1 MLKRMKHGVIGA
13 GPCGTLTALLLLEAG
28 YEVVLFDV
36 NDKSESINV
45 ELKSNL
51 KLMGDSPSPYDLNQL
66 LDLKIESAPA
76 SFYRS
81 KLLGG
86 FSNVWGATWGS
97 ALVDEGQH
105 WIRHYEQVSERVF
118 GTLGSLPEDGFD
130 YGCDCFD
137 FLFNSLSE
145 KKKNQHQ
152 NFSKTQLAIN
162 PNICPCISAG
172 ETSCGH
178 GSIWNSKSL
187 LEKCARYEGFSFQDG
202 IDVTEIKVSNENVAI
217 LCAEKTYSFDGI
229 TIAAGPIGSSEI
241 LLNSFSNLES
251 LEVSDTLMGYMPF
264 FKYKLNSGHSGE
276 FAFSQCRFDLRF
288 NGGDLQAHVQLY
300 SHSEIY
306 LDRILGKLPK
316 IIRPTFAKL
325 AGFLLPHIGIALI
338 YLDSKASSSLSIS
351 KGMSARELEIK
362 VLRPDKSVW
371 GLRRKIIG
379 AFQGLKMFPL
389 VALISW
395 AKPGESYHLGAE
407 GRDLLDEY
415 GFVEFNKRISVAGSL
430 ALPRIDPGPITH
442 AAMAQSSRL
451 VEKIIHQNLES
462 S

>member
-1 MLKRMKHGVIGA
+1 MLERMKHGVIGA

-28 YEVVLFDV
+28 FEVVLFDV
-36 NDKSESINV
+36 NDKSESLNV
-45 ELKSNL
+45 DLKSNL
-51 KLMGDSPSPYDLNQL
+51 KLMVESSSPYDLNQL
-66 LDLKIESAPA
+66 LDLKIESTPA

-97 ALVDEGQH
+97 ALIDEGQH
-105 WIRHYEQVSERVF
+105 WIRHYERVSERVF
-118 GTLGSLPEDGFD
+118 GTLGSLPEDGYD

-137 FLFNSLSE
+137 FLSDSLPE
-145 KKKNQHQ
+145 GKKNQHQ

-162 PNICPCISAG
+162 PNICQCISAG

-178 GSIWNSKSL
+178 GSVWNSKSL
-187 LEKCARYEGFSFQDG
+187 LEKCAGYKGFSFQDG
-202 IDVTEIKVSNENVAI
+202 IDVTEIKVSNENVVI

-229 TIAAGPIGSSEI
+229 TVAAGPIGSSEI

-264 FKYKLNSGHSGE
+264 FKYKLNSGHSGA
-276 FAFSQCRFDLRF
+276 FAFSQFKFDLRF
-288 NGGDLQAHVQLY
+288 NDGDLQAHVQLY
-300 SHSEIY
+300 AHSEIY
-306 LDRILGKLPK
+306 LDRILAKLPK
-316 IIRPTFAKL
+316 IIRPMFTKL

-351 KGMSARELEIK
+351 KGMGDRELVIK
-362 VLRPDKSVW
+362 ALRPDKSVW

-379 AFQGLKMFPL
+379 AFRGLKILPF

-395 AKPGESYHLGAE
+395 AKPGESYHLGAG

-451 VEKIIHQNLES
+451 VEKIIHQNFES